1 MKYMMM
7 GIADRNSSVCQDQE
21 AGRPPDPKLMAA
33 IGKHAQELSKAGKLL
48 STGGLLPLS
57 KGARVRAAGGKLTV
71 TDGPFIESKEV
82 IGGYGI
88 LEAKSKEEAIE
99 LAKAFIQIQMDV
111 LGPSY
116 EGILEIREMVGSPDC
131 GSDNGEAVAGNY
143 FTTGRKTMLR

>member
-7 GIADRNSSVCQDQE
+7 GIADRDSSAFKDQE

-33 IGKHAQELSKAGKLL
+33 LGKHAHELMKAGKLIA
-48 STGGLLPLS
+48 TGGLLSIS

-71 TDGPFIESKEV
+71 TDGPFVESKEV

-99 LAKAFIQIQMDV
+99 IAKELMKIQLDV
-111 LGPSY
+111 LGPSC
-116 EGILEIREMVGSPDC
+116 D
-131 GSDNGEAVAGNY
+131 
-143 FTTGRKTMLR
+143 